1 MKKIKF
7 ILVSISVLLI
17 MILGT
22 VSEANAKQLN
32 MANKDLKLP
41 NLTNSKTVIAINN
54 HTYSYY
60 GVNFLMSKS
69 NVIKKWGA
77 PKLTK
82 SGKNLRTSYIYG
94 KNNNVILNYQYN
106 NSRVSMINIKD
117 NSTKYEYS
125 KIYPLYDKD
134 FKTVTRNGKKY
145 FGNEYM
151 NITFE
156 KIKGKYYATEFLYL
170 SYTNDLE

>member
-1 MKKIKF
+1 MKKIKI
-7 ILVSISVLLI
+7 ILVSISVLII

-22 VSEANAKQLN
+22 ISEANAKQLN

-41 NLTNSKTVIAINN
+41 NLTNSKTVIEINN

-60 GVNFLMSKS
+60 GVNFITSKS
-69 NVIKKWGA
+69 NVIKKWGT

-82 SGKNLRTSYIYG
+82 TEKYKRTSYIYG
-94 KNNNVILNYQYN
+94 KNNNVTLNYQYN
-106 NSRVSMINIKD
+106 NSRVRMINIKD
-117 NSTKYEYS
+117 KSTKYEYS
-125 KIYPLYDKD
+125 KIYPLYDKE
-134 FKTVTRNGKKY
+134 FKTVTKNGKKY
-145 FGNEYM
+145 FGNGYV